1 MRLNILNM
9 KKIAILILGFVITNQ
24 SIAQV
29 SVTEDNDIKNFR
41 FGLKGDLSFDWL
53 NIDNDKKFLA
63 NGVGAGYDWG
73 MQMEFK
79 LNNTVSIVT
88 GLSLK
93 SNSLKLSYLG
103 ASSADSTYYVLDKD
117 EAFVPFDTAALSNVN
132 NKVFLLENRKVS
144 ANYINIPV
152 ALKMKTKEI
161 GYLTYFGQ
169 FGANIGVNTKSR
181 ATDDAFLRT
190 QNADSSYAFT
200 SLVNEKL
207 EMTNGTQILRLG
219 LQIGG
224 GAEYNFS
231 GSTSLLLGITYNHY
245 FTNALRNEK
254 NEDYLQTYDQVDT
267 EWQAAAAKVLPGSV
281 SITVGILF

>member
-1 MRLNILNM
+1 
-9 KKIAILILGFVITNQ
+9 
-24 SIAQV
+24 
-29 SVTEDNDIKNFR
+29 
-41 FGLKGDLSFDWL
+41 
-53 NIDNDKKFLA
+53 
-63 NGVGAGYDWG
+63 
-73 MQMEFK
+73 MQMEFR
-79 LNNTVSIVT
+79 LNKTASIVT

-93 SNSLKLSYLG
+93 SNTLKLSYLG
-103 ASSADSTYYVLDKD
+103 ATSADSTYYILDKD

-132 NKVFLLENRKVS
+132 NSVYLLQDRKIK
-144 ANYINIPV
+144 ANYINIPI

-169 FGANIGVNTKSR
+169 FGANIGINTKSR
-181 ATDDAFLRT
+181 ATDEAFKLNT
-190 QNADSSYAFT
+190 TSSTTTYTAAT
-200 SLVNEKL
+200 NEKL
-207 EMTNGTQILRLG
+207 EMTEGSQLMRLG

-254 NEDYLQTYDQVDT
+254 NEDYLQSYDAVDM
-267 EWQAAAAKVLPGSV
+267 EWQAAAAKVLPGSL